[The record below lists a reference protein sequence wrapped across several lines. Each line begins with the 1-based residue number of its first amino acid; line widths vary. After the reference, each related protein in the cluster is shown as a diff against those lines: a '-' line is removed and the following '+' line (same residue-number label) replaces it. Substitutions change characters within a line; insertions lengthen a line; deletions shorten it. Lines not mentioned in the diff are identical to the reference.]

1 MQRFDEIRRL
11 EEQIKTEASTNDS
24 EKKGILVSSQAEI
37 K

>member
-11 EEQIKTEASTNDS
+11 EEQIKTEDN